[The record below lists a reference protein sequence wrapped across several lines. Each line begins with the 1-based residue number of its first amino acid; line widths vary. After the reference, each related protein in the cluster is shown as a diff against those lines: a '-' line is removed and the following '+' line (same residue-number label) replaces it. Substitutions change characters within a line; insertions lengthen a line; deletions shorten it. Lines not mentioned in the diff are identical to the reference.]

1 MMRMFPSI
9 RMFVLLV
16 CLASTALCVDAFVV
30 RADVPTHG
38 AVAAVETLSTD
49 SDAPS
54 TDDGATP
61 DQPAAIPTLT
71 STCDH
76 DCSAA
81 ADFIA
86 DDNVCVCESDRV
98 FLVSTRHL
106 TANACCA
113 PLVDIPFRIW
123 RIDSGSPCEIQHGDY
138 LASLSPDRP
147 VVFYIHGNRMPATDV
162 VSRSTMIRNRIR
174 MRGGRGGIDW
184 MIYSWP
190 SEKETIGVKDF
201 RLKADR
207 CDAQGLYLA
216 SFLRQHA
223 QASIP
228 MAMIGYSFGA
238 RVATG
243 ALHAMAGGKLSG
255 RALPDPPLVGAN
267 VRVGLVAPA
276 IESKWLG
283 GNGYHRCA
291 TKNMDELVLLYNR
304 RDVVLKRYWLLEK
317 IRRDTALGYSGPT
330 TFASRVDGTRLP
342 VRSRDCA
349 SIVKLRHSEIDYYQG
364 GCNAGIDMAR
374 LINGIRSIS
383 F

>member
-1 MMRMFPSI
+1 MFPSI
-9 RMFVLLV
+9 RIFVLLV
-16 CLASTALCVDAFVV
+16 CVAMPVVCMDDHVAATDHEAIADVVEHTIDSPEPNESDPLPLIAAHGDHEEAAVADFLASSEC
-30 RADVPTHG
+30 
-38 AVAAVETLSTD
+38 
-49 SDAPS
+49 
-54 TDDGATP
+54 
-61 DQPAAIPTLT
+61 
-71 STCDH
+71 
-76 DCSAA
+76 
-81 ADFIA
+81 
-86 DDNVCVCESDRV
+86 CVCDSDRV
-98 FLVSTRHL
+98 FLISTRHL
-106 TANACCA
+106 TADACRA
-113 PLVDIPFRIW
+113 PLVEIPFRMW
-123 RIDSGSPCEIQHGDY
+123 RIDCGSTCEINQNDY

-147 VVFYIHGNRMPATDV
+147 VVFYVHGNRMPVREV
-162 VSRSTMIRNRIR
+162 VSRSAMIRNRIR
-174 MRGGRGGIDW
+174 MRGARGPIDW

-190 SEKETIGVKDF
+190 SEKELIGVQDF

-216 SFLRQHA
+216 SFLRQHV
-223 QASIP
+223 QACVP

-238 RVATG
+238 RVTTG
-243 ALHAMAGGKLSG
+243 ALHALAGGTLSG
-255 RALPDPPLVGAN
+255 RQLPEPALTGAN

-330 TFASRVDGTRLP
+330 VFASRVDGTRLP

-349 SIVKLRHSEIDYYQG
+349 SIVKLRHSELDYYQG
-364 GCNAGIDMAR
+364 GCNAGVDMAR
-374 LINGIRSIS
+374 LINGIRQIS